1 MSIRVLLADDH
12 AFVREGVKTFLTAG
26 GIEVV
31 GEAANGREAVALA
44 KELCPDVLLMDLDM
58 PEMGGLEA
66 IKLIKPEMPALPIV
80 VLTASESEE
89 DLFDAVKSGAQGYLL
104 KSLEPAQLVA
114 HVQAAARG
122 EPALTPTLA
131 SKLLTE
137 FARLSQ
143 PRTPAPP
150 ERSAPKS
157 HSAQI
162 IGTGDDA
169 DIITPLTA
177 REREV
182 LELLVAGASNKEI
195 AQTLVV
201 SENTTKYHLKN
212 ILQKLHLHNRAQVVA
227 YALRHGL
234 AQPAGD

>member
-1 MSIRVLLADDH
+1 MSVRVLLADDH
-12 AFVREGVKTFLTAG
+12 ALVREGVKAFLLAG

-31 GEAANGREAVALA
+31 GEAANGREAVDLA
-44 KELCPDVLLMDLDM
+44 RELYPDVLLMDLDM

-66 IKLIKPEMPALPIV
+66 TRLLKHEMPALSIV
-80 VLTASESEE
+80 VLTASESED

-104 KSLEPAQLVA
+104 KNLEPRELVA

-122 EPALTPTLA
+122 EPALTPALA
-131 SKLLTE
+131 SKLLSE
-137 FARLSQ
+137 FSRLSRR
-143 PRTPAPP
+143 PTPPP
-150 ERSAPKS
+150 LSGGSASAS
-157 HSAQI
+157 HSAQM

-169 DIITPLTA
+169 DMITPLTA

-195 AQTLVV
+195 AQKLVV

-227 YALRHGL
+227 FALRHGL
-234 AQPAGD
+234 AQQ